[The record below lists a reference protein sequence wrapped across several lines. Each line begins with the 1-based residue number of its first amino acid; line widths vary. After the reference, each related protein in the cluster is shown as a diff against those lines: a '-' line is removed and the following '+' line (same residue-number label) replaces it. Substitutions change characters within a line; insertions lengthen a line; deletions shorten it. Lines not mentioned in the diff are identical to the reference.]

1 MGNLASLMELE
12 LVAHD
17 PVSFS
22 GGGGGGGE
30 AEAAAEGA
38 AAAVPL
44 VVVVVAAAAA
54 SGAGDRVFSVGRPR
68 GAAGGASAFFLRP
81 GSLKSSRPRK

>member
-17 PVSFS
+17 PISCRS
-22 GGGGGGGE
+22 AGGVE
-30 AEAAAEGA
+30 VGA

-44 VVVVVAAAAA
+44 VVVVAAAAAA

-68 GAAGGASAFFLRP
+68 GAAGGASAFFSRP
-81 GSLKSSRPRK
+81 VALKSSRPRK

>member
-17 PVSFS
+17 PIS
-22 GGGGGGGE
+22 GRSAGGVE
-30 AEAAAEGA
+30 VGA

-44 VVVVVAAAAA
+44 VVVVAAAAA
-54 SGAGDRVFSVGRPR
+54 AAGAGNRGFSVRRPR
-68 GAAGGASAFFLRP
+68 GVAVCASAFFLRP
-81 GSLKSSRPRK
+81 GSLKSSRSRK